1 MRLKLIGLNHKTAP
15 ISIREKVT
23 IPEDLLP
30 EANRI
35 FHESVNAEETMIL
48 STCNRVEAYLY
59 GASGRGAE
67 ESTVRF
73 LREYSEAAG
82 LDLTSHLYTLEE
94 EEAVEHLLRVASG
107 LDSMV
112 IGEAQIT
119 GQLKNAHSVAR
130 REGTSGKELDRLMSY
145 AFFTAKKIR
154 SETRISERSV
164 SVSSVA
170 VELGRKIFEDLTQRQ
185 ALLIGAG
192 KMSRLAVRGF
202 LSSGIKGLRVVNRTY
217 EKACQISSELGGQ
230 ACFYE
235 DLPSCLVASD
245 IVIVSTGA
253 REFILSPEMME
264 RVIRQRKNQPLFI
277 IDIAVPRNADPSINE
292 IDNIFLYDIDNL
304 EAVINDHMESRISE
318 ARQAE
323 AIISREVESFMDLRK
338 QRAFGPL
345 VKALRDKV
353 EEICLEELEIS
364 RKDMSP
370 AEYEQTKKVIFR
382 TVNRLSHP
390 LIRQIK
396 SSTEDSPEILG
407 DQEFLANL
415 VREAF
420 ELKESFELKE
430 KKQ

>member
-15 ISIREKVT
+15 ISIREQVT

-35 FHESVNAEETMIL
+35 FHKTVPAEETMIL
-48 STCNRVEAYLY
+48 STCNRVEAYLC
-59 GASGRGAE
+59 GASGTGTE
-67 ESTVRF
+67 ESTVKF
-73 LREYSEAAG
+73 LRDYSEAYG
-82 LDLTSHLYTLEE
+82 LDLTRHIYTLEE

-119 GQLKNAHSVAR
+119 GQLKNAHSIAR
-130 REGTSGKELDRLMSY
+130 QEGTSGKELARLMSY

-202 LSSGIKGLRVVNRTY
+202 LSSGIKKLRVVNRTY
-217 EKACQISSELGGQ
+217 EKACQVSAELGGQ

-235 DLPSCLVASD
+235 DLTSCLVASD

-253 REFILSPEMME
+253 REFILVPELME
-264 RVIRQRKNQPLFI
+264 KVIKQRKNQPLFI
-277 IDIAVPRNADPSINE
+277 IDIAVPRNADPAIND

-304 EAVINDHMESRISE
+304 ESVINDHMESRLTE
-318 ARQAE
+318 ARQASV
-323 AIISREVESFMDLRK
+323 IISREVRGFMEFRK

-364 RKDMSP
+364 RKDMSS
-370 AEYEQTKKVIFR
+370 AEYEQTRKVIFR

-396 SSTEDSPEILG
+396 SSAEDSPAILPRPG
-407 DQEFLANL
+407 
-415 VREAF
+415 VPV
-420 ELKESFELKE
+420 KPGKGSI
-430 KKQ
+430 